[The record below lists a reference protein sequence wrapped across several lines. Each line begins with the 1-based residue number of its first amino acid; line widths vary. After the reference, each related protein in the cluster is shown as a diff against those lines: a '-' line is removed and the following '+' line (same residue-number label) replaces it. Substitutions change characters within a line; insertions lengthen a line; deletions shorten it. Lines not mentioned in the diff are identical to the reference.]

1 MSSGPRGVFIT
12 GTDTG
17 VGKTLVAAAL
27 IRALAGL
34 GLRVAGMKPVASGAT
49 RTAGG
54 LRNDDALALAAA
66 ANVAAPY
73 EIVNPYCFEAPVAPH
88 IAAKEAG
95 TAIDAHLVRR
105 RFDELAQRCEF
116 VVVEGAGGW
125 LAPISATQTL
135 ADLALA
141 LEIPVILVVGLR
153 LGCLNH
159 ALLTAESIGARHASL
174 AGWIANRIDPGFER
188 SAENLATLTARL
200 QAEPLADVPFM
211 TQAGGAFALADAET
225 ARLGQVLQLGGRR
238 RMAPGPPRSWSNL
251 PGVR

>member
-1 MSSGPRGVFIT
+1 MKGVFIT

-27 IRALAGL
+27 VRTLVGF
-34 GLRVAGMKPVASGAT
+34 GMRVAGMKPVASGSQ
-49 RTAGG
+49 RTPDG

-66 ANVAAPY
+66 ANVTAPY
-73 EIVNPYCFEAPVAPH
+73 ETLNPYCFEPPIAPH

-95 TAIDAHLVRR
+95 VAIDLHLVRR
-105 RFDELAQRCEF
+105 RFDELAHDAEF

-135 ADLALA
+135 ADIALA

-153 LGCLNH
+153 LGGLNH
-159 ALLTAESIGARHASL
+159 ALLSAESIAARRASL
-174 AGWIANRIDPGFER
+174 AGWVANRIDPGFER
-188 SAENLATLTARL
+188 APENLATLAARL
-200 QAEPLADVPFM
+200 QGAPLADVPFM
-211 TQAGGAFALADAET
+211 TQGGLAHAFAQGET
-225 ARLGQVLQLGGRR
+225 ARFAQALQLEGRR
-238 RMAPGPPRSWSNL
+238 GMAASPPRSWSNL